1 MSAPITGYGQRVVD
15 ASVLLAVV
23 KREVGVEEVALEGSA
38 VSAVNWSE
46 TVQKLHQA
54 QHWIEGMGDM
64 LRARGVVVV
73 DFTEARAEAAAAL
86 WPRTRARA
94 LSLGD
99 RACLA
104 LAAELGVPAVTAD
117 RAWAGL
123 DVGVEVVVVRWVVRT
138 REVRISGDPESGKIA
153 P

>member
-1 MSAPITGYGQRVVD
+1 MSEPATRDGQRVLD
-15 ASVLLAVV
+15 ASVLLAVLQ
-23 KREVGVEEVALEGSA
+23 REAGVDEVVLGGAV

-54 QHWIEGMGDM
+54 NHWVEGMGDL
-64 LRARGVVVV
+64 LRGRGVLVV

-86 WPRTRARA
+86 WPATRSAG

-104 LAAELGVPAVTAD
+104 LARELGVPAITAD
-117 RAWAGL
+117 RAWARL
-123 DVGVEVVVVRWVVRT
+123 DVGVEVVVVR
-138 REVRISGDPESGKIA
+138 G
-153 P
+153 

>member
-1 MSAPITGYGQRVVD
+1 MTEPAARDGQRVVD
-15 ASVLLAVV
+15 ASVLLAVI
-23 KREVGVEEVALEGSA
+23 KREAGVGEAALEGA
-38 VSAVNWSE
+38 VVSAVNWSE

-54 QHWIEGMGDM
+54 RHWVEGMGDM
-64 LRARGVVVV
+64 LRARGVLVV

-86 WPRTRARA
+86 WTRTRAA
-94 LSLGD
+94 GLSLGD

-123 DVGVEVVVVRWVVRT
+123 DVGVEVVVVR
-138 REVRISGDPESGKIA
+138 
-153 P
+153 

>member
-1 MSAPITGYGQRVVD
+1 MSDPVARDGQRVVD
-15 ASVLLAVV
+15 ASVLLAVI
-23 KREVGVEEVALEGSA
+23 KREAGVEEVALEGSV

-54 QHWIEGMGDM
+54 RHWFEGTGDM
-64 LRARGVVVV
+64 LRARGVLVV
-73 DFTEARAEAAAAL
+73 DFNEVRAEAAAAL
-86 WPRTRARA
+86 WARTRSAG

-123 DVGVEVVVVRWVVRT
+123 DVGVEVVVVR
-138 REVRISGDPESGKIA
+138 
-153 P
+153 